1 MLSFAAGNRDRAAR
15 IPELDQQRKVM
26 EQLNKVELRGNVGSV
41 KLQTGASRN
50 GARITLATN
59 AAYHDKEGAP
69 VIETQWH
76 NIVAWESRNIRDLD
90 RIQKG
95 DKLYVSGRIRYQKYT
110 GQDGVE
116 RVQTDILANRVV
128 LLEDDDPLN
137 VEM

>member
-1 MLSFAAGNRDRAAR
+1 MQN
-15 IPELDQQRKVM
+15 KVKIM

-41 KLQTGASRN
+41 KLQTGASRG

-59 AAYHDKEGAP
+59 VAYHDKEGAP

-76 NIVAWESRNIRDLD
+76 NVVAWESRNIRDLE

-95 DKLYVSGRIRYQKYT
+95 DKLYVTGRLRYQKYT

-116 RVQTDILANRVV
+116 RVQTDILASRVV
-128 LLEDDDPLN
+128 LLEDEDPLN